1 MNKKILWIAA
11 IIVIAAGIYF
21 ALGGCRKNVCTSK
34 PEKIVV
40 GLDDSFPPMG
50 FKDDSGKIVG
60 FDIDVAKEVAK
71 RLSIPVEFKA
81 IDWSS
86 KEAELSSGRI
96 DCIWNGL
103 DITPERQKN
112 MLFSDPYMN
121 NRQLLFV
128 LKDSPVKDFKDL
140 AGKTVGL
147 QNASTADSNMEADTE
162 LKKTLTVKKYTD
174 YIEAFMDL
182 ENGRLSGVFADEIVG
197 RYYMSK
203 RPGKF
208 VCIDKAFGPVA
219 QFGIA
224 FRKGNTQLR
233 DMMQKVVDEII
244 ADGTGAKISKKWF
257 GADIMLKK

>member
-1 MNKKILWIAA
+1 MNRKFIVLVAILLA
-11 IIVIAAGIYF
+11 AAGLYCAFGYCGKTAAPKI
-21 ALGGCRKNVCTSK
+21 
-34 PEKIVV
+34 EKIVV

-50 FKDDSGKIVG
+50 FKNEQNEIVG
-60 FDIDVAKEVAK
+60 FDIDIAKEVAK
-71 RLSIPVEFKA
+71 RLSVPVEFKA

-103 DITPERQKN
+103 DITPEREKN

-128 LKDSPVKDFKDL
+128 RIDSSVKDFADL

-147 QNASTADSNMEADTE
+147 QNASTADDNMEKQPE
-162 LKKTLTVKKYTD
+162 FKKTVTVKKYTD
-174 YIEAFMDL
+174 YIEAFIDL
-182 ENGRLSGVFADEIVG
+182 ENGRLDGVFADEIVG
-197 RYYMSK
+197 RYYMRK

-208 VCIDKAFGPVA
+208 VCIDKAFGPLA

-224 FRKGNTQLR
+224 FRKGNEALR
-233 DMMQKVVDEII
+233 NLMQSKIDEVT
-244 ADGTGAKISKKWF
+244 ADGTGAKISEKWF
-257 GADIMLKK
+257 GADLLIKK